1 MNRAHNCDVYKKCSG
16 CQLTNLSYEEQLSF
30 KMKKVISLLGRFCH
44 VEEIIGM
51 EDPFHY
57 RNKMQAAF
65 AMDSHKHPI
74 SGVWQTES
82 AKVVKTDSCLIENE
96 KANWIVRAA
105 RGMIKDFGI
114 YVYDPK
120 TRKGSLRHIMVRN
133 GAVSGEY
140 MVVLV
145 TAPGKSGRLR
155 EFAAALVKRFPD
167 IKTVVQ
173 IENSTDI
180 PLWMGEKENI
190 LYGKGYIEDT
200 LCDCKFKISPRSFYQ
215 INHTQTEVLYGK
227 AIEFAEL
234 KKTDTVIDAYCGI
247 GTIGIIAAK
256 NGGKVYGVETV
267 ADAVKNARENCAL
280 NNVQNYKVEKDDAGK
295 FMSRLAAKGEKI
307 NVVFTDPPRA
317 GCSREFLNSLVK
329 LSPERVVYVS
339 CNPETLARDL
349 DFLKKNSYKIEK
361 IQPVDMFPHTKH
373 IECAVSLKRT
383 FDNEL
388 RERMN

>member
-16 CQLTNLSYEEQLSF
+16 CQLTNLSYEEQLSL
-30 KMKKVISLLGRFCH
+30 KMKRVISLLGRFSH

-51 EDPFHY
+51 ETPLHY
-57 RNKMQAAF
+57 RNKMQAVF
-65 AMDSHKHPI
+65 DMDSHKHPI
-74 SGVWQTES
+74 SGVWQTE
-82 AKVVKTDSCLIENE
+82 AQRVVKTDSCLIENE
-96 KANWIVRAA
+96 KALWIVRAA

-114 YVYDPK
+114 YVYDRK

-145 TAPGKSGRLR
+145 TAPGKPGKMR
-155 EFAAALVKRFPD
+155 EFASALVKRFPD

-173 IENSTDI
+173 IENNTDI
-180 PLWMGEKENI
+180 PLWMGEKENV

-200 LCDCKFKISPRSFYQ
+200 LCDRKFKISPRSFYQ

-227 AIEFAEL
+227 AIEFADL

-247 GTIGIIAAK
+247 GTIGIIAAR
-256 NGGKVYGVETV
+256 NAGKVYGVETV

-280 NNVQNYKVEKDDAGK
+280 NNVQNYKVEKDDAGR
-295 FMSRLAAKGEKI
+295 FMSRLAEKGEKI

-317 GCSREFLNSLVK
+317 GCSREFLNSLVA

-349 DFLKKNSYKIEK
+349 EFLKKNKYAVEK
-361 IQPVDMFPHTKH
+361 IQPVDMFPHTRH
-373 IECAVSLKRT
+373 IECAVSLKRCI
-383 FDNEL
+383 
-388 RERMN
+388 R

>member
-30 KMKKVISLLGRFCH
+30 KMKKVISLLGRFSH

-51 EDPFHY
+51 ETPLHY
-57 RNKMQAAF
+57 RNKMQAVF
-65 AMDSHKHPI
+65 DMDSHKHPI
-74 SGVWQTES
+74 SGVWQTE
-82 AKVVKTDSCLIENE
+82 AQRVVKTDSCLIENE
-96 KANWIVRAA
+96 KALWIVRAA

-114 YVYDPK
+114 YVYDRK

-133 GAVSGEY
+133 GEVSGEY

-155 EFAAALVKRFPD
+155 EFASALVKRFPD

-173 IENSTDI
+173 LENSTDI
-180 PLWMGEKENI
+180 PLWMEEKENV

-200 LCDCKFKISPRSFYQ
+200 LCNRKFKISPRSFYQ
-215 INHTQTEVLYGK
+215 INHTQTEVLYNK

-234 KKTDTVIDAYCGI
+234 KDSDIVIDAYCGI

-256 NGGKVYGVETV
+256 NAGTVYGVETV

-280 NNVQNYKVEKDDAGK
+280 NGVQNYKVEKGDAGK
-295 FMSRLAAKGEKI
+295 FMSRLAEKGEKV

-317 GCSREFLNSLVK
+317 GCSREFLSSLVK
-329 LSPERVVYVS
+329 LSPDRVVYVS

-349 DFLKKNSYKIEK
+349 EFLKKNKYIVEK

-373 IECAVSLKRT
+373 CEVVCSIKKRV
-383 FDNEL
+383 
-388 RERMN
+388 

>member
-30 KMKKVISLLGRFCH
+30 KMKKVISLLGRFARID
-44 VEEIIGM
+44 EIIGM
-51 EDPFHY
+51 ETPLHY

-65 AMDSHKHPI
+65 AMDSHKNPM
-74 SGVWQTES
+74 SGVWQTE
-82 AKVVKTDSCLIENE
+82 AQKVVKTDSCLIEDE
-96 KANWIVRAA
+96 KALWIVRAA

-114 YVYDPK
+114 YVYDAK

-133 GAVSGEY
+133 GSVSGEY

-145 TAPGKSGRLR
+145 TAPGKPGRLR
-155 EFAAALVKRFPD
+155 EFASALAKRFPY
-167 IKTVVQ
+167 IKTIVQ
-173 IENSTDI
+173 IENDTNI
-180 PLWMGEKENI
+180 PLWMGEKENV

-215 INHTQTEVLYGK
+215 INHTQTEVLYKK
-227 AIEFAEL
+227 AIEFAAL
-234 KKTDTVIDAYCGI
+234 KKKDTVIDAYCGI

-256 NGGKVYGVETV
+256 NAGQVYGVETV
-267 ADAVKNARENCAL
+267 SDAVKNARENCAL
-280 NNVQNYKVEKDDAGK
+280 NGVQNYKVEKGDAGE
-295 FMSRLAAKGEKI
+295 FMTALSEKGEKI

-317 GCSREFLNSLVK
+317 GCSREFLNSLVS

-349 DFLKKNSYKIEK
+349 DFLRKNKYKVEK
-361 IQPVDMFPHTKH
+361 IQPVDMFPHTRH
-373 IECAVSLKRT
+373 IECVVSLKRT
-383 FDNEL
+383 FDVDM
-388 RERMN
+388 RR

>member
-16 CQLTNLSYEEQLSF
+16 CQLTNLSNEEQLSF
-30 KMKKVISLLGRFCH
+30 KMKKVISLLGRFSH

-51 EDPFHY
+51 ETPLHY

-65 AMDSHKHPI
+65 AMDSHKHPM
-74 SGVWQTES
+74 SGVWQTE
-82 AKVVKTDSCLIENE
+82 AQRVVKTDSCLIENE

-133 GAVSGEY
+133 ASVSGEY

-145 TAPGKSGRLR
+145 TAPGKPGKMR
-155 EFAAALVKRFPD
+155 EFASALVKRFPD

-173 IENSTDI
+173 IENNTDI
-180 PLWMGEKENI
+180 PLWMGEKENV

-200 LCDCKFKISPRSFYQ
+200 LCNCKFKISPRSFYQ

-227 AIEFAEL
+227 AIEFANL

-247 GTIGIIAAK
+247 GTIGIIAAR
-256 NGGKVYGVETV
+256 NAGKVYGVETV

-280 NNVQNYKVEKDDAGK
+280 NGVENYKVEKDDAGR
-295 FMSRLAAKGEKI
+295 FMSRLAEKGEKI

-317 GCSREFLNSLVK
+317 GCSKEFLGSLVA

-349 DFLKKNSYKIEK
+349 EFLKKNKYTVEK

-383 FDNEL
+383 FDVDM
-388 RERMN
+388 RR

>member
-30 KMKKVISLLGRFCH
+30 KMKKVISLLGRFSH

-51 EDPFHY
+51 ETPLHY
-57 RNKMQAAF
+57 RNKMQAVF
-65 AMDSHKHPI
+65 DMDSHKHPI
-74 SGVWQTES
+74 SGVWQTE
-82 AKVVKTDSCLIENE
+82 AQRVVKTDSCLIENE
-96 KANWIVRAA
+96 KALWIVRAV

-114 YVYDPK
+114 YVYDRK

-133 GAVSGEY
+133 GEVSGEY

-155 EFAAALVKRFPD
+155 EFASALVKRFPD

-173 IENSTDI
+173 LENSTDI
-180 PLWMGEKENI
+180 PLWMEEKENV

-200 LCDCKFKISPRSFYQ
+200 LCSRKFKISPRSFYQ
-215 INHTQTEVLYGK
+215 INHTQTEVLYNK

-234 KKTDTVIDAYCGI
+234 KESDIVIDAYCGI

-256 NGGKVYGVETV
+256 NAGTVYGVETV
-267 ADAVKNARENCAL
+267 ADAVNNARENCAL
-280 NNVQNYKVEKDDAGK
+280 NGVQNYKVEKGDAGK
-295 FMSRLAAKGEKI
+295 FMSRLAEKGEKV

-317 GCSREFLNSLVK
+317 GCSREFLSSLVK
-329 LSPERVVYVS
+329 LSPDRVVYVS

-349 DFLKKNSYKIEK
+349 EFLKKNKYIVEK

-373 IECAVSLKRT
+373 CEVVCSIKKRV
-383 FDNEL
+383 
-388 RERMN
+388 

>member
-30 KMKKVISLLGRFCH
+30 KMKKVISLLGRFSH

-51 EDPFHY
+51 ETPLHY
-57 RNKMQAAF
+57 RNKMQAVF
-65 AMDSHKHPI
+65 DMDSHKHPI
-74 SGVWQTES
+74 SGVWQTE
-82 AKVVKTDSCLIENE
+82 AQRVVKTDSCLIENE
-96 KANWIVRAA
+96 KALWIVRAA

-114 YVYDPK
+114 YVYDRK

-133 GAVSGEY
+133 GEVSGEY

-155 EFAAALVKRFPD
+155 EFASALVKRFPD

-173 IENSTDI
+173 LENSTDI
-180 PLWMGEKENI
+180 PLWMEEKENV

-200 LCDCKFKISPRSFYQ
+200 LCNRKFKISPRSFYQ
-215 INHTQTEVLYGK
+215 INHTQTEVLYNK

-234 KKTDTVIDAYCGI
+234 KESDIVIDAYCGI

-256 NGGKVYGVETV
+256 NAGTVYGVETV

-280 NNVQNYKVEKDDAGK
+280 NGVQNYKVEKGDAGK
-295 FMSRLAAKGEKI
+295 FMTRLAEKGEKI

-317 GCSREFLNSLVK
+317 GCSKEFLNSLVK

-339 CNPETLARDL
+339 CNPDTLARDL
-349 DFLKKNSYKIEK
+349 DFLRKNKYSVEK

-373 IECAVSLKRT
+373 CEVVCSIKKR
-383 FDNEL
+383 
-388 RERMN
+388 

>member
-16 CQLTNLSYEEQLSF
+16 CQLTNLSYADQLSF
-30 KMKKVISLLGRFCH
+30 KMKKVISLLGRFCR
-44 VEEIIGM
+44 VDEIIGM
-51 EDPFHY
+51 ETPLRY

-74 SGVWQTES
+74 SGVWQTEAS
-82 AKVVKTDSCLIENE
+82 KVVKTDSCLIENE
-96 KANWIVRAA
+96 KALWIVRAA

-114 YVYDPK
+114 YVYDAK

-133 GAVSGEY
+133 GTVSGEY

-155 EFAAALVKRFPD
+155 EFASALVKRFPD

-173 IENSTDI
+173 IENSTNI

-200 LCDCKFKISPRSFYQ
+200 LCDRKFKISPRSFYQ
-215 INHTQTEVLYGK
+215 INHTQTEVLYSK
-227 AIEFAEL
+227 AVEFARL

-247 GTIGIIAAK
+247 GTIGIIAASEA
-256 NGGKVYGVETV
+256 GKVIGAETV
-267 ADAVKNARENCAL
+267 ADAVKNARENCTL
-280 NNVQNYKVEKDDAGK
+280 NGIENYRVEKCDAGQ
-295 FMSRLAAKGEKI
+295 FMTRLSEKGEKV
-307 NVVFTDPPRA
+307 NVVFCDPPRA
-317 GCSREFLNSLVK
+317 GCSREFLLSLVK

-349 DFLKKNSYKIEK
+349 DFLRKNRYTVEK

-373 IECAVSLKRT
+373 CEVVCALHR
-383 FDNEL
+383 
-388 RERMN
+388 

>member
-30 KMKKVISLLGRFCH
+30 KMKKVISLLGRFCRID
-44 VEEIIGM
+44 EIIGM
-51 EDPFHY
+51 ETPFHY

-65 AMDSHKHPI
+65 SMDSHRNPI
-74 SGVWQTES
+74 SGVWQTE
-82 AKVVKTDSCLIENE
+82 AQKVVKTDTCLIEDE
-96 KANWIVRAA
+96 KALWIVRAA

-114 YVYDPK
+114 YVYDAK

-133 GAVSGEY
+133 GSVSGEY

-145 TAPGKSGRLR
+145 TAPGKPGRLR
-155 EFAAALVKRFPD
+155 EFSAALAKRFPY
-167 IKTVVQ
+167 IKTIVQ
-173 IENSTDI
+173 IENDTNI
-180 PLWMGEKENI
+180 PLWMGEKENV

-215 INHTQTEVLYGK
+215 INHTQTEVLYKK
-227 AIEFAEL
+227 AIEFADL
-234 KKTDTVIDAYCGI
+234 KKTDSVIDAYCGI

-256 NGGKVYGVETV
+256 NAGKVYGVETV
-267 ADAVKNARENCAL
+267 GDAVKNARENCAL
-280 NNVQNYKVEKDDAGK
+280 NNVQNYKVEKGDAGV
-295 FMSRLAAKGEKI
+295 FMTRLAEKGEKL

-349 DFLKKNSYKIEK
+349 EFLRKNKYSVEK
-361 IQPVDMFPHTKH
+361 IQPVDMFPHTRH
-373 IECAVSLKRT
+373 IECAVSLKR
-383 FDNEL
+383 NI
-388 RERMN
+388 R

>member
-16 CQLTNLSYEEQLSF
+16 CQLTNLSYEEQLSL

-51 EDPFHY
+51 EAPLHY

-65 AMDSHKHPI
+65 AMDSHKHPM
-74 SGVWQTES
+74 SGVWQTE
-82 AKVVKTDSCLIENE
+82 AQRVVKTDSCLIENE

-145 TAPGKSGRLR
+145 TAPGKPGKMR
-155 EFAAALVKRFPD
+155 EFASALVKRFSD

-173 IENSTDI
+173 IENNTDI
-180 PLWMGEKENI
+180 PLWMGEKENV

-200 LCDCKFKISPRSFYQ
+200 LCDRKFKISPRSFYQ
-215 INHTQTEVLYGK
+215 INHTQTEVLYSK
-227 AIEFAEL
+227 AIELAEL

-256 NGGKVYGVETV
+256 NAGKVYGVETV
-267 ADAVKNARENCAL
+267 ADAVKNARENCVL
-280 NNVQNYKVEKDDAGK
+280 NAVENYKVEKDDAGR
-295 FMSRLAAKGEKI
+295 FMSRLAEKGEKI

-317 GCSREFLNSLVK
+317 GCSKEFLNSLIR

-349 DFLKKNSYKIEK
+349 EFLRKNKYTVEK
-361 IQPVDMFPHTKH
+361 IQPVDMFPHTRH
-373 IECAVSLKRT
+373 IECAVSLKRQV
-383 FDNEL
+383 
-388 RERMN
+388 R

>member
-30 KMKKVISLLGRFCH
+30 KMKKVISLLGRFSH

-51 EDPFHY
+51 ETPIHY
-57 RNKMQAAF
+57 RNKMQAVF
-65 AMDSHKHPI
+65 DMDSHKHPI
-74 SGVWQTES
+74 SGVWQTE
-82 AKVVKTDSCLIENE
+82 AQRVVKTDSCLIENE
-96 KANWIVRAA
+96 KALWIVRAA

-114 YVYDPK
+114 YVYDRK

-133 GAVSGEY
+133 GEVSGEY

-155 EFAAALVKRFPD
+155 EFASAIVKRFPD

-173 IENSTDI
+173 LENSTDI
-180 PLWMGEKENI
+180 PLWMEEKENV

-200 LCDCKFKISPRSFYQ
+200 LCSRKFKISPRSFYQ
-215 INHTQTEVLYGK
+215 INHTQTEVLYNK

-234 KKTDTVIDAYCGI
+234 KDSDIVIDAYCGI

-256 NGGKVYGVETV
+256 NAGTVYGVETV

-280 NNVQNYKVEKDDAGK
+280 NGVQNYKVEKGDAGK
-295 FMSRLAAKGEKI
+295 FMTRLAEKGEKI

-317 GCSREFLNSLVK
+317 GCSKEFLNSLVK

-339 CNPETLARDL
+339 CNPDTLARDL
-349 DFLKKNSYKIEK
+349 DFLRKNKYSVEK

-373 IECAVSLKRT
+373 CEVVCSLKK
-383 FDNEL
+383 
-388 RERMN
+388 

>member
-30 KMKKVISLLGRFCH
+30 KMKKVISLLGRFSH

-51 EDPFHY
+51 ETPIHY
-57 RNKMQAAF
+57 RNKMQAVF
-65 AMDSHKHPI
+65 DMDSHKHPI
-74 SGVWQTES
+74 SGVWQTE
-82 AKVVKTDSCLIENE
+82 AQRVVKTDSCLIENE
-96 KANWIVRAA
+96 KALWIVRAA

-114 YVYDPK
+114 YVYDRK

-133 GAVSGEY
+133 GEVSGEY

-155 EFAAALVKRFPD
+155 EFASALVKRFPD

-173 IENSTDI
+173 LENSTDI
-180 PLWMGEKENI
+180 PLWMEEKENV

-200 LCDCKFKISPRSFYQ
+200 LCSRKFKISPRSFYQ
-215 INHTQTEVLYGK
+215 INHTQTEVLYNK

-234 KKTDTVIDAYCGI
+234 KDSDIVIDAYCGI

-256 NGGKVYGVETV
+256 NAGTVYGVETV

-280 NNVQNYKVEKDDAGK
+280 NGVQNYKVEKGDAGK
-295 FMSRLAAKGEKI
+295 FMSRLAEKGEKV

-317 GCSREFLNSLVK
+317 GCSREFLSALVK
-329 LSPERVVYVS
+329 LSPDRVVYVS

-349 DFLKKNSYKIEK
+349 EFLKKNKYIVEK

-373 IECAVSLKRT
+373 CEVVCSIKKRV
-383 FDNEL
+383 
-388 RERMN
+388 

>member
-16 CQLTNLSYEEQLSF
+16 CQLTNLSYEEQLSL

-51 EDPFHY
+51 EAPLHY

-65 AMDSHKHPI
+65 AMDSHKHPM
-74 SGVWQTES
+74 SGVWQTE
-82 AKVVKTDSCLIENE
+82 AHRVVKTDSCLIENE

-145 TAPGKSGRLR
+145 TAPGKPGKLR
-155 EFAAALVKRFPD
+155 EFASALVKRFPD

-173 IENSTDI
+173 IENNTDI
-180 PLWMGEKENI
+180 PLWMGEKENV

-200 LCDCKFKISPRSFYQ
+200 LCGCRFKISPRSFYQ
-215 INHTQTEVLYGK
+215 INHTQTEVLYNN
-227 AIEFAEL
+227 AVEL
-234 KKTDTVIDAYCGI
+234 ACLKDTDTVIDAYCGI

-256 NGGKVYGVETV
+256 AAGKVYGVETV

-280 NNVQNYKVEKDDAGK
+280 NNVQNYKVEKDDAGR
-295 FMSRLAAKGEKI
+295 FMSRLSDKGEKI

-317 GCSREFLNSLVK
+317 GCSREFLSSLVR

-349 DFLKKNSYKIEK
+349 DFLKKNKYTVEK
-361 IQPVDMFPHTKH
+361 IQPVDMFPHTRH
-373 IECAVSLKRT
+373 IECVVSLKRQV
-383 FDNEL
+383 
-388 RERMN
+388 R

>member
-30 KMKKVISLLGRFCH
+30 KMKKVISLLGRFSH

-51 EDPFHY
+51 ETPLHY
-57 RNKMQAAF
+57 RNKMQAVF
-65 AMDSHKHPI
+65 DMDSHKHPI
-74 SGVWQTES
+74 SGVWQTE
-82 AKVVKTDSCLIENE
+82 AQRVVKTDSCLIENE
-96 KANWIVRAA
+96 KALWIVRAA

-114 YVYDPK
+114 YVYDRK

-133 GAVSGEY
+133 GEVSGEY

-155 EFAAALVKRFPD
+155 EFASALVKRFPD

-173 IENSTDI
+173 LENSTDI
-180 PLWMGEKENI
+180 PLWMEEKENV

-215 INHTQTEVLYGK
+215 INHTQTEVLYNK

-234 KKTDTVIDAYCGI
+234 KESDIVIDAYCGI

-256 NGGKVYGVETV
+256 NAGTVYGVETV

-280 NNVQNYKVEKDDAGK
+280 NGVQNYKVEKGDAGK
-295 FMSRLAAKGEKI
+295 FMSRLAEKGEKV

-317 GCSREFLNSLVK
+317 GCSREFLSSLVK
-329 LSPERVVYVS
+329 LSPDRVVYVS

-349 DFLKKNSYKIEK
+349 EFLKKNKYIVEK

-373 IECAVSLKRT
+373 CEVVCSIKKR
-383 FDNEL
+383 
-388 RERMN
+388 

>member
-30 KMKKVISLLGRFCH
+30 KMKKVISLLGRFSH

-51 EDPFHY
+51 ETPIHY
-57 RNKMQAAF
+57 RNKMQAVF
-65 AMDSHKHPI
+65 DMDSHKHPI
-74 SGVWQTES
+74 SGVWQTE
-82 AKVVKTDSCLIENE
+82 AQRVVKTDSCLIENE
-96 KANWIVRAA
+96 KALWIVRAA

-114 YVYDPK
+114 YVYDRK

-133 GAVSGEY
+133 GEVSGEY

-155 EFAAALVKRFPD
+155 EFASALVKRFPD

-173 IENSTDI
+173 LENSTDI
-180 PLWMGEKENI
+180 PLWMEEKENV

-200 LCDCKFKISPRSFYQ
+200 LCSRKFKISPRSFYQ
-215 INHTQTEVLYGK
+215 INHTQTEVLYNK

-234 KKTDTVIDAYCGI
+234 KDSDIVIDAYCGI

-256 NGGKVYGVETV
+256 NAGTVYGVETV

-280 NNVQNYKVEKDDAGK
+280 NGVQNYKVEKGDAGK
-295 FMSRLAAKGEKI
+295 FMSRLAEKGEKV
-307 NVVFTDPPRA
+307 NVVFTAPPRA
-317 GCSREFLNSLVK
+317 GCSREFLSSLVK
-329 LSPERVVYVS
+329 LSPDRVVYVS

-349 DFLKKNSYKIEK
+349 EFLKKNKYIVEK

-373 IECAVSLKRT
+373 CEVVCSIKKR
-383 FDNEL
+383 
-388 RERMN
+388 

>member
-30 KMKKVISLLGRFCH
+30 KMKKVISLLGRFSH

-51 EDPFHY
+51 ETPIHY
-57 RNKMQAAF
+57 RNKMQAVF
-65 AMDSHKHPI
+65 DMDSHKHPI
-74 SGVWQTES
+74 SGVWQTE
-82 AKVVKTDSCLIENE
+82 AQRVVKTDSCLIENE
-96 KANWIVRAA
+96 KALWIVRAA

-114 YVYDPK
+114 YVYDRK

-133 GAVSGEY
+133 GEVSGEY

-155 EFAAALVKRFPD
+155 EFASALVKRFPD

-173 IENSTDI
+173 LENSTDI
-180 PLWMGEKENI
+180 PLWMEEKENV

-200 LCDCKFKISPRSFYQ
+200 LCSRKFKISPRSFYQ
-215 INHTQTEVLYGK
+215 INHTQTEVLYNK

-234 KKTDTVIDAYCGI
+234 KDSDIVIDAYCGI

-256 NGGKVYGVETV
+256 NAGTVYGVETV

-280 NNVQNYKVEKDDAGK
+280 NGVQNYKVEKGDAGK
-295 FMSRLAAKGEKI
+295 FMSRLAEKGEKV

-317 GCSREFLNSLVK
+317 GCSREFLSSLVK
-329 LSPERVVYVS
+329 LSPDRVVYVS

-349 DFLKKNSYKIEK
+349 EFLKKNKYIVEK

-373 IECAVSLKRT
+373 CEVVCSIKKRV
-383 FDNEL
+383 
-388 RERMN
+388 

>member
-1 MNRAHNCDVYKKCSG
+1 MNRAHNCDVYKKRSG

-30 KMKKVISLLGRFCH
+30 KMKKVISLLGRFSH

-51 EDPFHY
+51 ETPLHY
-57 RNKMQAAF
+57 RNKMQAVF
-65 AMDSHKHPI
+65 DMDSHKHPI
-74 SGVWQTES
+74 SGVWQTE
-82 AKVVKTDSCLIENE
+82 AQRVVKTDSCLIENE
-96 KANWIVRAA
+96 KALWIVRAA

-114 YVYDPK
+114 YVYDRK

-133 GAVSGEY
+133 GEVSGEY

-155 EFAAALVKRFPD
+155 EFASALVKRFPD

-173 IENSTDI
+173 LENSTDI
-180 PLWMGEKENI
+180 PLWMEEKENV

-200 LCDCKFKISPRSFYQ
+200 LCSRKFKISPRSFYQ
-215 INHTQTEVLYGK
+215 INHTQTEVLYNK

-234 KKTDTVIDAYCGI
+234 KESDIVIDAYCGI

-256 NGGKVYGVETV
+256 NAGTVYGVETV

-280 NNVQNYKVEKDDAGK
+280 NGVQNYKVEKGDAGK
-295 FMSRLAAKGEKI
+295 FMSRLAEKGEKV

-317 GCSREFLNSLVK
+317 GCSREFLSSLVK
-329 LSPERVVYVS
+329 LSPDRVVYVS

-349 DFLKKNSYKIEK
+349 EFLKKNKYIVEK

-373 IECAVSLKRT
+373 CEVVCSIKKRV
-383 FDNEL
+383 
-388 RERMN
+388 

>member
-30 KMKKVISLLGRFCH
+30 KMKKVISLLGRFAH

-51 EDPFHY
+51 ETPFHY

-65 AMDSHKHPI
+65 SMDSHKHPI
-74 SGVWQTES
+74 SGVWQTE
-82 AKVVKTDSCLIENE
+82 AQKVVKTDSCLIENE

-133 GAVSGEY
+133 GTVSGEY

-145 TAPGKSGRLR
+145 TAPGKPGKMR
-155 EFAAALVKRFPD
+155 EFASALVKRFPD

-173 IENSTDI
+173 IENNTDI
-180 PLWMGEKENI
+180 PLWMGEKENV

-200 LCDCKFKISPRSFYQ
+200 LCDRKFKISPRSFYQ
-215 INHTQTEVLYGK
+215 INHTQTEVLYSK
-227 AIEFAEL
+227 AIEFADL

-256 NGGKVYGVETV
+256 NAGKVYGVETV
-267 ADAVKNARENCAL
+267 ADAVKNARENCVL
-280 NNVQNYKVEKDDAGK
+280 NNVQNYKVEKDDAGR
-295 FMSRLAAKGEKI
+295 FMSRLSEKGEKI
-307 NVVFTDPPRA
+307 NVVFTDPPKA
-317 GCSREFLNSLVK
+317 GCSKEFLNSLVK

-349 DFLKKNSYKIEK
+349 EFLRKNKYTVEK
-361 IQPVDMFPHTKH
+361 IQPVDMFPHTRH
-373 IECAVSLKRT
+373 IECVVSLKRQV
-383 FDNEL
+383 
-388 RERMN
+388 R

>member
-30 KMKKVISLLGRFCH
+30 KMKKVISLLGRFSH

-51 EDPFHY
+51 ETPLHY
-57 RNKMQAAF
+57 RNKMQAVF
-65 AMDSHKHPI
+65 DMDSHKHPI
-74 SGVWQTES
+74 SGVWQTE
-82 AKVVKTDSCLIENE
+82 AQRVVKTDSCLIENE
-96 KANWIVRAA
+96 KALWIVRAA

-114 YVYDPK
+114 YVYDRK

-133 GAVSGEY
+133 GDVSGEY

-155 EFAAALVKRFPD
+155 EFASALVKRFPD

-173 IENSTDI
+173 LENSTDI
-180 PLWMGEKENI
+180 PLWMEEKENV

-200 LCDCKFKISPRSFYQ
+200 LCSRKFKISPRSFYQ
-215 INHTQTEVLYGK
+215 INHTQTEVLYNK

-234 KKTDTVIDAYCGI
+234 KESDIVIDAYCGI

-256 NGGKVYGVETV
+256 NAGTVYGVETV

-280 NNVQNYKVEKDDAGK
+280 NEVQNYKVEKGDAGK
-295 FMSRLAAKGEKI
+295 FMSRLAEKGEKV

-317 GCSREFLNSLVK
+317 GCSREFLSSLVK
-329 LSPERVVYVS
+329 LSPDRVVYVS

-349 DFLKKNSYKIEK
+349 EFLKKNKYVVEK

-373 IECAVSLKRT
+373 CEVVCSIKKRV
-383 FDNEL
+383 
-388 RERMN
+388 

>member
-30 KMKKVISLLGRFCH
+30 KMKKVISLLGRFSH

-51 EDPFHY
+51 ETPLHY

-65 AMDSHKHPI
+65 TMDSRKHPI
-74 SGVWQTES
+74 SGVWQTE
-82 AKVVKTDSCLIENE
+82 AARVVKTDSCLIENE

-133 GAVSGEY
+133 GEISGEY

-145 TAPGKSGRLR
+145 TAPGKPGKMR
-155 EFAAALVKRFPD
+155 EFASALVKRFPD

-180 PLWMGEKENI
+180 PLWMGEKENV

-256 NGGKVYGVETV
+256 NAGKVYGVETV

-295 FMSRLAAKGEKI
+295 FMSGLSEKGEKI

-317 GCSREFLNSLVK
+317 GCSREFLNSLVA
-329 LSPERVVYVS
+329 LAPERVVYVS

-349 DFLKKNSYKIEK
+349 DFLKKNKYKVEI

-373 IECAVSLKRT
+373 IECVVSLKRT
-383 FDNEL
+383 FDVDM
-388 RERMN
+388 RR

>member
-30 KMKKVISLLGRFCH
+30 KMKKVISLLGRFSH

-51 EDPFHY
+51 ETPLHY
-57 RNKMQAAF
+57 RNKMQAVF
-65 AMDSHKHPI
+65 DMDSHKHPI
-74 SGVWQTES
+74 SGVWQTE
-82 AKVVKTDSCLIENE
+82 AQRVVKTDSCLIENE
-96 KANWIVRAA
+96 KALWIVRAA

-114 YVYDPK
+114 YVYDRK

-133 GAVSGEY
+133 GEVSGEY

-155 EFAAALVKRFPD
+155 EFASALVKRFPD

-173 IENSTDI
+173 LENSTDI
-180 PLWMGEKENI
+180 PLWMEEKENV

-200 LCDCKFKISPRSFYQ
+200 LCNRKFKISPRSFYQ
-215 INHTQTEVLYGK
+215 INHTQTEVLYNK

-234 KKTDTVIDAYCGI
+234 KESDIVIDAYCGI

-256 NGGKVYGVETV
+256 NAGTVYGVETV

-280 NNVQNYKVEKDDAGK
+280 NGVQNYKVEKGDAGK
-295 FMSRLAAKGEKI
+295 FMSRLAEKGEKV

-317 GCSREFLNSLVK
+317 GCSREFLSSLVK
-329 LSPERVVYVS
+329 LSPDRVVYVS

-349 DFLKKNSYKIEK
+349 EFLKKNKYIVEK

-373 IECAVSLKRT
+373 CEVVCSIKKRV
-383 FDNEL
+383 
-388 RERMN
+388 